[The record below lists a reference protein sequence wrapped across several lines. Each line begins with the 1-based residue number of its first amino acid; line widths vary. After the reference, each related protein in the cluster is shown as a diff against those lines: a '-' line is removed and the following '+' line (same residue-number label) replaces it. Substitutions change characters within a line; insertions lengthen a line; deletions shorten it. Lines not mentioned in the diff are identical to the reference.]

1 MGNIYTYLNNAWLN
15 LQKET
20 KDYPVFLGIL
30 LALWAIPLSY
40 ALNNVA
46 LGILLLLAIRFG
58 KKQAFVANP
67 ALYFPLAL
75 FALMALSF
83 TWTADSS
90 GTARALSKGV
100 SLLLFPILFLF
111 YPVKH
116 RLPKIL
122 KGYAYGVL
130 IYAVFCLLKA
140 VIRFYLTSNSTV
152 FFYHELVT
160 EDVNA
165 IHVSVYVSLALFIFV
180 KELTTSRITWLFLA
194 ILAVFL
200 VLLSSK
206 NILVVALVLG
216 AVSVFKTIKHRWN
229 SKSLWLGIGA
239 IILVLALF
247 SGKILQRFQIEW
259 ESNVAEKSINTELST
274 ASQNVYNVSVNQ
286 AWNQAVF
293 SANDYFPGTAFRV
306 YQIRIFLE
314 LLQEDSLFFSGYGL
328 NATDAKIAQ
337 KQVEHQLYPDY
348 GHKNFHNEYIQL
360 FAELGIFGLLFLLA
374 LLFINTRNAFRTKD
388 FAHIS
393 FAVLMISLFLTES
406 FLSRQRGIVFFT
418 LMYCL
423 FNSANALNA
432 SAEAKP
438 NL

>member
-1 MGNIYTYLNNAWLN
+1 MGNIYTYFKNAWLN

-40 ALNNVA
+40 AINNVA
-46 LGILLLLAIRFG
+46 LGILLLLAIRFS

-67 ALYFPLAL
+67 ALYFPMAL
-75 FALMALSF
+75 FALMAFSF
-83 TWTADSS
+83 IWTADTA
-90 GTARALSKGV
+90 GTLRALSKGLTFV
-100 SLLLFPILFLF
+100 LLPLVFLF
-111 YPVKH
+111 YPVKNA
-116 RLPKIL
+116 LPKIL

-130 IYAVFCLLKA
+130 VYSVFCLGKA
-140 VIRFYLTSNSTV
+140 VFRYYLTSDSTV

-165 IHVSVYVSLALFIFV
+165 IHVSVYVALALFIFL
-180 KELTTSRITWLFLA
+180 KDFTSSKIVWLY
-194 ILAVFL
+194 LAVLAAFL

-206 NILVVALVLG
+206 NILVIAFGL
-216 AVSVFKTIKHRWN
+216 AVIHLFIEVKGRMKAA
-229 SKSLWLGIGA
+229 SLWLGIAGIA
-239 IILVLALF
+239 LVLGLF
-247 SGKILQRFQIEW
+247 SSKILDRFQIEL
-259 ESNVAEKSINTELST
+259 ESNITEKSINTELS
-274 ASQNVYNVSVNQ
+274 APGQNVYNVSVDQ

-314 LLQEDSLFFSGYGL
+314 LLQADPILFTGYGL

-337 KQVEHQLYPDY
+337 KQVEHQLYADY

-360 FAELGIFGLLFLLA
+360 FAELGIFGLVLLLA
-374 LLFINTRNAFRTKD
+374 LLFINTRNAVRAKD
-388 FAHIS
+388 FVHIS

-406 FLSRQRGIVFFT
+406 FLSRQRGIVFFS

-423 FNSANALNA
+423 FNSANTINA
-432 SAEAKP
+432 STEAKS